1 MPRVRAESLRR
12 IDLFAAGV
20 LLLLIGTRLSRAEDR
35 PAAES
40 PIASQAELAA
50 KAIQVPAG
58 LTLKT
63 VASEPNLANPVA
75 FCFDPKGRIF
85 VAETYRVGKGI
96 EDDRHHP
103 DWLDDD
109 LAARTVEERRNL
121 FQRHM
126 GEGVKRFAEA
136 SEQVR
141 LLEDRDGDGLYE
153 FSSVYSDDYKNIED
167 GTAAGV
173 MWSKDHLLFT
183 CIPALWELRD
193 ADGDGKAEQRRALAT
208 GFGVHISLYG
218 HDLHGLC
225 EGPDGKI
232 YMSIGDRGLNVETPE
247 GRLEYPEAGA
257 VLRCNPDGSELEIF
271 ARGLRN
277 PQELA
282 FNEFGDLFTVDNN
295 SDAGDK
301 ARLVHVVEGMDA
313 GWRMS
318 FQHIEDRGPF
328 NREKIWY
335 TQNDDQP
342 ASIVPPLAHIADG
355 PSGLVH
361 YPGTGMPASLDGAF
375 FLVDF
380 RGAAATSGVREFHV
394 EQNGATY
401 RLTSY
406 KPFISG
412 LLATDCD
419 FGPSGEF
426 FVLDWVEGWNGPGL
440 GRIQRFTSTDPEA
453 QKQRLEAAAALQK
466 AGAASAAE
474 AVALLNHRNMR
485 VRAAAQQRLVAIGG
499 AAIAPLKT
507 LAADANAPLFVRVHA
522 IWGLGQLA
530 VSKPSLFDDI
540 AKLCGDS
547 NAEVRAQTART
558 LECVASGTEQERS
571 RVAEVVRKLL
581 GDSSPRVRCFAAITL
596 GKLHDA
602 GALTPLLELAAKD
615 GSNPTLRHAISLGL
629 AGSQSAKSLVAAAK
643 AANDLQ
649 RLVLVVALGKQKSP
663 LVAQFLHDTGNRVVL
678 EAARIIWDSPIPEAQ
693 PQLAAMI
700 GSVKSSSS
708 DPLFRRVLAANVAGR
723 TAENLGAIIQLACR
737 DDLSPELRTLAWN
750 LVRTWPAPSPRDS
763 VNGDWRPLAPR
774 PEAEV
779 KTALQNALPTLE
791 ALSGTNPGGL
801 LVAAEV
807 GVDGAFTSL
816 LPVIA
821 NNQLTED
828 VRVRAVAAYSK
839 TPDALAQEAIDT
851 GLKTSNAAV
860 RAAARK
866 LLAERF
872 PHEVIGQLK
881 DALHHGATAERQ
893 SAIDTLASLGT
904 PVAKEV
910 LAEWLQRLEND
921 DCPPELQIEL
931 LDAAEKS
938 KDSAFLAQRDRINKR
953 MVGQG
958 PLSQYA
964 GCLSGGDIE
973 RGRKIFQTN
982 DTLACRR
989 CHSVKPGEVLVGP
1002 CLADV
1007 GSRRKPAEILES
1019 VVTPNAKIC
1028 EGFETAVLQLDSGK
1042 VITGIIRRET
1052 PTQIELIDANVKTE
1066 VVDPSTVENRV
1077 KGRSPMPDNLMET
1090 MTPRQLRD
1098 LIAFLSQLRAEASA
1112 PDATAEG
1119 KH

>member
-1 MPRVRAESLRR
+1 MSRVCAQPLRR
-12 IDLFAAGV
+12 PTLLVAGIV
-20 LLLLIGTRLSRAEDR
+20 LLFLDARAVRGEEQS
-35 PAAES
+35 ATAS
-40 PIASQAELAA
+40 PIAAQAELAA
-50 KAIQVPAG
+50 KAIQVPTG
-58 LTLKT
+58 FTLTT
-63 VASEPNLANPVA
+63 VASEPHLANPVA
-75 FCFDPKGRIF
+75 FCFDSKGRIF

-109 LAARTVEERRNL
+109 LAARTVEDRRNL
-121 FQRHM
+121 FKRHM
-126 GEGVKRFAEA
+126 GESVKRFAEA

-141 LLEDRDGDGLYE
+141 LLEDRNGDGLYE

-173 MWSKDHLLFT
+173 MWSSDRLLFT
-183 CIPALWELRD
+183 CIPSLWELRD

-232 YMSIGDRGLNVETPE
+232 YMSIGDRGFNVETPD

-257 VLRCNPDGSELEIF
+257 VLRCNPDGSKLEIF

-295 SDAGDK
+295 SDSGDK

-318 FQHIEDRGPF
+318 FQHLADRGPF
-328 NREKIWY
+328 NREKIWH
-335 TQNDDQP
+335 TQNDEQP

-355 PSGLVH
+355 PSGLAH
-361 YPGTGMPASLDGAF
+361 YPGTGMPASFDGAF

-412 LLATDCD
+412 ILATDCD
-419 FGPSGEF
+419 LGPTGEF
-426 FVLDWVEGWNGPGL
+426 FVLDWVEGWNGPGV
-440 GRIQRFTSTDPEA
+440 GRIHRFTSTDPETE
-453 QKQRLEAAAALQK
+453 QQRLESAAALQK
-466 AGAASAAE
+466 AGAASVAE
-474 AVALLNHRNMR
+474 AIALLNHRNPR
-485 VRAAAQQRLVAIGG
+485 VRAATQQRLVAIGV
-499 AAIAPLKT
+499 AAIAPLET
-507 LAADANAPLFVRVHA
+507 LASDGNASLFARVHA
-522 IWGLGQLA
+522 LWALGQLA
-530 VSKPSLFDDI
+530 VSQTSLFDDI
-540 AKLCGDS
+540 AKLCGDP
-547 NAEVRAQTART
+547 NAEIRAQAART
-558 LECVASGTEQERS
+558 LQCVANGTELERS

-581 GDSSPRVRCFAAITL
+581 ADSSPRVRCFAAITL
-596 GKLHDA
+596 GRLRDPQ
-602 GALTPLLELAAKD
+602 ALAPLLKLAAKD
-615 GSNPTLRHAISLGL
+615 GDDPTLRHAISFGL
-629 AGSQSAKSLVAAAK
+629 AGTQSAESLASAAQDAT
-643 AANDLQ
+643 DLQ
-649 RLVLVVALGKQKSP
+649 RLVLVVVLGKQKSP
-663 LVAQFLHDTGNRVVL
+663 LVARFLHDPSDRVVL

-693 PQLAAMI
+693 PQLAALI
-700 GSVKSSSS
+700 SSVKSSS
-708 DPLFRRVLAANVAGR
+708 DPLIRRVLAANVAGR
-723 TAENLGAIIQLACR
+723 TAENLRAIIQLACR
-737 DDLSPELRTLAWN
+737 DDLSPDLRTLAWN
-750 LVRTWPAPSPRDS
+750 LVRSWPTPSPRDS

-779 KTALQNALPTLE
+779 KTALQNALPKLE
-791 ALSGTNPGGL
+791 AVAGTTPGGL
-801 LVAAEV
+801 LVAAEF
-807 GVDGAFTSL
+807 GVEGAFAPL
-816 LPVIA
+816 LPIIA
-821 NNQLTED
+821 NNQLAEE
-828 VRVRAVAAYSK
+828 VRVRAVAACGKS
-839 TPDALAQEAIDT
+839 PEAIAHEAIDA

-872 PHEVIGQLK
+872 PQEVIGQLK
-881 DALHHGATAERQ
+881 DALDHGAIAERQ
-893 SAIDTLASLGT
+893 SAIVTLAELGT
-904 PVAKEV
+904 PAAKKV

-938 KDSAFLAQRDRINKR
+938 KNAAFLAQRDRINQR
-953 MVGQG
+953 LARQG

-989 CHSVKPGEVLVGP
+989 CHSLKPGEVLVGP

-1028 EGFETAVLQLDSGK
+1028 EGFETAILQLDSGK

-1052 PTQIELIDANVKTE
+1052 PTQIELIDTNAKTE
-1066 VVDPSTVENRV
+1066 VVDRSTVENRV

-1098 LIAFLSQLRAEASA
+1098 LIAFLSQLRAETSA

-1119 KH
+1119 GH